1 MFLEST
7 SVEEVVGWSGENGA
21 INRRI
26 VGKIKWKVTK
36 KVLHM
41 LSLRCT
47 MDIQVEF
54 REEIQARNTPMGVI
68 II

>member
-7 SVEEVVGWSGENGA
+7 SVEKVVGWSGENGA

-26 VGKIKWKVTK
+26 VGKVKWKVTK
-36 KVLHM
+36 KVLNM
-41 LSLRCT
+41 LSLRCS

-54 REEIQARNTPMGVI
+54 REEIQAGNTLMRVI